1 MSKNSRNVLKYSITN
16 QSLKYVC
23 LQHSSSYCNI
33 IHNIIHNII
42 PQSTSNMYMTHTNE
56 DINDT
61 SAGQVEGSTE
71 MYIISS
77 LVHIQAIKLSGHQ
90 VFLGVI
96 SQVYR
101 E

>member
-1 MSKNSRNVLKYSITN
+1 
-16 QSLKYVC
+16 
-23 LQHSSSYCNI
+23 
-33 IHNIIHNII
+33 
-42 PQSTSNMYMTHTNE
+42 MYMTHTNE

-71 MYIISS
+71 MYIIGS
-77 LVHIQAIKLSGHQ
+77 LVHIQAIKLSGHR